1 MEKVVVLSEEEAK
14 VLLSYL
20 EDKELNEEILSI
32 YKDLLDRYYLLKGI
46 VK

>member
-1 MEKVVVLSEEEAK
+1 MEKVVVLNEEEAE

-20 EDKELNEEILSI
+20 EGKELDEEILSV

-46 VK
+46 IK